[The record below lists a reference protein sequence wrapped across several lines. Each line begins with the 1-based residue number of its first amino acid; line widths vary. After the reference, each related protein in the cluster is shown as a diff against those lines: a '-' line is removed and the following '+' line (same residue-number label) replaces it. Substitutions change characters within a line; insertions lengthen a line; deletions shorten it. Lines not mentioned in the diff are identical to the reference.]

1 MKRIQSYITDNQ
13 HTYIHNMSKATGL
26 NFSEVLRRAV
36 DVYIESERAKHPMF
50 IVEEGKV
57 SPYKA
62 VSTPDTGDY
71 NE

>member
-1 MKRIQSYITDNQ
+1 
-13 HTYIHNMSKATGL
+13 MSKATGL